1 MSRDLA
7 DTSEQK
13 PKKTLEEVE
22 YKCFLNDEEVP
33 CRSMTFSVPDFCKPR
48 SGVDNIRS
56 STMSCMLGTP
66 ARMNPVSERHEPKV
80 QSESEKP
87 FEE

>member
-13 PKKTLEEVE
+13 SKKTLEEVE

-33 CRSMTFSVPDFCKPR
+33 CRNMTFSVPDFCKPR
-48 SGVDNIRS
+48 AAVDNIRS

-66 ARMNPVSERHEPKV
+66 ARMNPTSERHEPKAK
-80 QSESEKP
+80 SETEKP
-87 FEE
+87 YEE

>member
-1 MSRDLA
+1 MSRDLT

-22 YKCFLNDEEVP
+22 HKCFLNDEEVP
-33 CRSMTFSVPDFCKPR
+33 CRNMTFNVPDFCKPR
-48 SGVDNIRS
+48 NHVENIRS

-66 ARMNPVSERHEPKV
+66 ARIDPVSERMEPKLKN
-80 QSESEKP
+80 EPEKP
-87 FEE
+87 CK